1 MTISLSIQ
9 AAIIL
14 GVILLA
20 SLSLNGLLIYYI
32 RISIMK
38 FATVSDGIQALRDSV
53 EGFSQHLKHVYEL
66 EMYYGDETLQALIEH
81 ARELSSSFEE
91 YDEFYN
97 LFDLGPVIEEEEE
110 EDMEEPTDGA
120 QTQE

>member
-38 FATVSDGIQALRDSV
+38 FATVSDGIQTLRDSV

-91 YDEFYN
+91 YDEFYD

>member
-9 AAIIL
+9 AAVIL

-91 YDEFYN
+91 YDEFYD

>member
-91 YDEFYN
+91 YDEFYD

>member
-9 AAIIL
+9 AAVIL

-20 SLSLNGLLIYYI
+20 SLSVNGLLIYYT

-53 EGFSQHLKHVYEL
+53 EGFSQHLKYVYEL
-66 EMYYGDETLQALIEH
+66 DMYYGDETLAALIEH

-91 YDEFYN
+91 YDEFYD
-97 LFDLGPVIEEEEE
+97 LFDLGPVIEEE
-110 EDMEEPTDGA
+110 DTEEPEDGA

>member
-1 MTISLSIQ
+1 
-9 AAIIL
+9 
-14 GVILLA
+14 
-20 SLSLNGLLIYYI
+20 
-32 RISIMK
+32 MK

>member
-9 AAIIL
+9 AAVIL

-20 SLSLNGLLIYYI
+20 SLSVNGLLIYYT

-38 FATVSDGIQALRDSV
+38 FSLISEGIQALKDSV
-53 EGFSQHLKHVYEL
+53 EGFSEHLKYVYEL
-66 EMYYGDETLQALIEH
+66 EMYYGDETLAALIEH
-81 ARELSSSFEE
+81 ARELSNSFEE
-91 YDEFYN
+91 YDEFYD
-97 LFDLGPVIEEEEE
+97 LFDLGPVIEEE
-110 EDMEEPTDGA
+110 DTEEPEDGA